1 MSVAVILRCERSEPR
16 RVVSIA
22 NSTSFEARRKCDA
35 HLQDERTGVHSG
47 MTPTL
52 LGN

>member
-1 MSVAVILRCERSEPR
+1 M
-16 RVVSIA
+16 VSIA
-22 NSTSFEARRKCDA
+22 NSTFFEARRKWDA
-35 HLQDERTGVHSG
+35 HLQDERIGVHSG